1 MKQYNPQSNP
11 NFTNTQNL
19 NPKTK
24 IKTEIFQKLTVRE
37 IENCWE
43 TEIYLESLRVR
54 MNERER
60 ARPRLDRV
68 LKYIGSIV
76 TQNR

>member
-37 IENCWE
+37 IETC
-43 TEIYLESLRVR
+43 
-54 MNERER
+54 
-60 ARPRLDRV
+60 
-68 LKYIGSIV
+68 
-76 TQNR
+76 